1 MNLVHCQGSIYSG
14 FYILAFIYIYIL
26 ADYSCLQRHSIYARL
41 GSVGGRLPWN
51 RGGRSLSRVTRPHSL
66 PGNRCLEV
74 AMRKREGRSSIVF
87 VQKSPLVYFPIEN
100 HLNCRKSNFQLPEIV
115 VSELKE
121 SSTIFPPIFVAFFKF
136 PKL

>member
-14 FYILAFIYIYIL
+14 FYIYIL

-51 RGGRSLSRVTRPHSL
+51 RGGRSLSRVTPA
-66 PGNRCLEV
+66 GNRCL
-74 AMRKREGRSSIVF
+74 ASGNAQTRRSLEHCFCPEIYIDIFSDWKVMKTILIAGNQIF
-87 VQKSPLVYFPIEN
+87 
-100 HLNCRKSNFQLPEIV
+100 PEIV

-121 SSTIFPPIFVAFFKF
+121 SSTIFPPIFFTIFVAFFKF